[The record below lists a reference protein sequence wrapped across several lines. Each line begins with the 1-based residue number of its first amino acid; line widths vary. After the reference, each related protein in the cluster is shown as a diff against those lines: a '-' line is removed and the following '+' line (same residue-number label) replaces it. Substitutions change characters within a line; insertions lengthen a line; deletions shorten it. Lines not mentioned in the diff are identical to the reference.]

1 MKYLSILIATILL
14 ISCDNTTKQDKSL
27 LSKSVGN
34 INVLQVVMENDL
46 WNGDV
51 GEEVRTHFAAP
62 TDGLPQDEPLF
73 SMNQMPQA
81 AFSGFARKSR
91 LILFVSL
98 ADENRVSI
106 AKDSYAKPQ
115 TVAYVKGKTK
125 EDLVALIKSKQA
137 QIINEFHEAE
147 IEERQ
152 RRTNVSLMDTDS
164 LQSDFGVSMRI
175 PSAYRIA
182 KKGEDFYWIRKDLK
196 DGSTN
201 IIVYEVPLS
210 MITSDSTAVADI
222 IKIRDSIGG
231 ALLPVE
237 DGGQFQTEKAYA
249 PYIFTSEI
257 DGKFAYETKGTWDV
271 KDQFM
276 AGPFLN
282 YAIRDEE
289 NNRYLII
296 EGFSYAPRVRKRD
309 LQFEL
314 ESILKSARLD

>member
-1 MKYLSILIATILL
+1 
-14 ISCDNTTKQDKSL
+14 
-27 LSKSVGN
+27 
-34 INVLQVVMENDL
+34 
-46 WNGDV
+46 
-51 GEEVRTHFAAP
+51 
-62 TDGLPQDEPLF
+62 
-73 SMNQMPQA
+73 
-81 AFSGFARKSR
+81 
-91 LILFVSL
+91 
-98 ADENRVSI
+98 
-106 AKDSYAKPQ
+106 
-115 TVAYVKGKTK
+115 
-125 EDLVALIKSKQA
+125 
-137 QIINEFHEAE
+137 
-147 IEERQ
+147 
-152 RRTNVSLMDTDS
+152 
-164 LQSDFGVSMRI
+164 MRI

-182 KKGEDFYWIRKDLK
+182 KKSKDFYWIRKDLK

-210 MITSDSTAVADI
+210 MISADSTAVGDI

-231 ALLPVE
+231 GLMPVE

-282 YAIRDEE
+282 YAIIDTQK
-289 NNRYLII
+289 NTYLII

-314 ESILKSARLD
+314 ESILRSAKVE